1 MMISPY
7 SISIASLML
16 YYGAKTETARQIKK
30 LLGVSGLSDE
40 DILKLSQSQIM
51 SLNYND
57 VNSGL
62 AMNTANKIFYQH
74 DKMIF
79 REYLNLLSTY
89 FFSNATG
96 LDFKNDAPAAIESI
110 NDWVSNQTNGKIKD
124 LIVPGSVDESTCLVL
139 VNAIYFKG
147 LWSLP
152 FDAKDTKGNSVTF
165 YFYIFEKNREYYSS
179 I

>member
-139 VNAIYFKG
+139 VNAI
-147 LWSLP
+147 
-152 FDAKDTKGNSVTF
+152 
-165 YFYIFEKNREYYSS
+165 
-179 I
+179 